1 MFHSLK
7 WFYLIMSSV
16 RVAVRARPVNKREQH
31 LSSKIMV
38 HIRGNSISIQ
48 KSSPVQGEKA
58 KDREK
63 TFSFD
68 FAFDSTDT
76 ESSTFA
82 SQEKIFQELGSG
94 VLKAAFEGFNACMFA
109 YGQTGS
115 GKSHTMMGLKDDKG
129 LIPRICEGLFMEM
142 SERSKTDAVSF
153 HTEVSYLEIYN
164 ERVQDLLKKKPSTTT
179 VVGLKVREHPR
190 NGPYVENLSK
200 HVVHSHGDVE
210 GLILLGNTNRT
221 VASTGMNDESSRS
234 HAIFTITFTQ
244 AWFDAEFP
252 RELISKIHLVDL
264 AGSERADSTQS
275 RGIRLKEG
283 ANINKSLVTL
293 GSVISAL
300 ADQSLSE
307 KSTKRR
313 KIFIP
318 YRDSVLTWLLKDSL
332 GGNSITTMIAT
343 ISPAEVNYEETLSTL
358 RYASRAKSIVNTP
371 TVNEDGSV
379 KVIRELQAEVAR
391 LQTLLAEA
399 TQGSHQGSCVL
410 VEEKLHQKEAKVVA
424 LKKKWAGKWN
434 ESILQE
440 ETVAL
445 RKERSGVVL
454 DCQLPH
460 LIGMDEDLL
469 RTGIILYHLKE
480 GRTCVGSNEALSS
493 LDIVLHGA
501 GVLDEHCV
509 LENRGGNVTLVP
521 QEGSFCSVNGS
532 VATAPCLLTQGSV
545 VQLGRGTL
553 LRYNHPTE
561 ASQLRPNQQSTAA
574 SRGCLT
580 DSSKSAEK
588 TMLQNSSR
596 VGLWTPSPPPAH
608 PHICLTSTPEKKLN
622 SLAIPGRDPVPSV
635 TFELDGDTL
644 QDGTSTRDGQ
654 ELQGDWCHKSGP
666 GLLSEGPQRTARS
679 GAGEARFNRD
689 EVWSGNASLQQ
700 TSVLGPG
707 DGCGRKPGGDANEI
721 QGPVTDFFKGRPG
734 SGGSSLGSESHLQG
748 RGGSICRSNLQ
759 QTSPPLDT
767 KPLSSQVAR
776 CPPRDT
782 SFQDQFSCKEMDESG
797 GLEEIPAVCVTE
809 ATAATVQLSR
819 LGALFSN
826 VSSIVQDAKYLLF
839 SSPAAG
845 QQAREVRLLTFG
857 ARWSSHVV
865 SVVRESHV
873 LSMVKGSH
881 VFSMVGGDFASS
893 LFAKSPFFSVLKE
906 LPVVQHIQLA
916 MASHLQH
923 MEAGLVGSEN
933 LAQDAPKSLAESAA
947 DVQKISKDGCSKDL
961 QTPQR
966 QERENSVKQG
976 AKAAFMSRQVSRTET
991 RYPTKVGD
999 QPLRKPTM
1007 ARIEIQPLIKF
1018 PDPLL
1023 NLQTLPFQKLIAV
1036 LQTTISA
1043 SEFNSQKVG
1052 ALYWL
1057 TVAKCSQPEPQPA
1070 LLVLTETDL
1079 YTLTADSGLLVLFH
1093 QLSLFQLKDVHVGL
1107 AGQSV
1112 RFMGTTEEGILAV
1125 YTHNQKMSKKLC
1137 CSILDIVSPGECRVS
1152 QHPLLIEDLMKISL
1166 DRQVFVPDLLLDSG
1180 LKICCQFQKSLADL
1194 LYVLH
1199 CNMDQNTVTLGEM
1212 QLLMYT
1218 SVGVHVGS
1226 GGQHVAQFFLTDSHL
1241 GLLRADAVFHPPPQ
1255 PVTTWTCCPQFYDL
1269 TVSKLS
1275 DVRCM
1280 LVHDEDKRGAVRL
1293 DVILANVRGRG
1304 HPESVEKTATP
1315 SEHALNS
1322 SPHAEVW
1329 KLTFS
1334 CSTEAARLI
1343 NHLSNV

>member
-1 MFHSLK
+1 
-7 WFYLIMSSV
+7 MSSV
-16 RVAVRARPVNKREQH
+16 RVAVRVRPLNKREQQ
-31 LSSKIMV
+31 LSSKKTV
-38 HIRGNSISIQ
+38 HIRGNTISIQ
-48 KSSPVQGEKA
+48 KSSPVRGEKV

-68 FAFDSTDT
+68 FAFDSMDT

-82 SQEKIFQELGSG
+82 SQQKIFQELGCG

-164 ERVQDLLKKKPSTTT
+164 ERVQDLLKKKPSPTTA
-179 VVGLKVREHPR
+179 VGLKVREHPQ

-210 GLILLGNTNRT
+210 GLILLGDANRT
-221 VASTGMNDESSRS
+221 VASTGMNDVSSRS

-244 AWFDAEFP
+244 AWFDADFP
-252 RELISKIHLVDL
+252 RELISRIHLVDL
-264 AGSERADSTQS
+264 AGSERADSTHS
-275 RGIRLKEG
+275 TGIRLKEG

-307 KSTKRR
+307 KATKRR

-332 GGNSITTMIAT
+332 GGNSITTMIAA

-379 KVIRELQAEVAR
+379 KVIRELQAEVER

-399 TQGSHQGSCVL
+399 HQGSCVL
-410 VEEKLHQKEAKVVA
+410 VEENLHQKEAKVVA
-424 LKKKWAGKWN
+424 LKKKWAGRWN
-434 ESILQE
+434 DSILQE

-469 RTGIILYHLKE
+469 RTGVILYRLKE
-480 GRTCVGSNEALSS
+480 GRTSIGSNDASSS

-501 GVLDEHCV
+501 GVLDEHRV
-509 LENRGGNVTLVP
+509 IENRAGTVTLVP
-521 QEGSFCSVNGS
+521 EEGAFCSINGS
-532 VATAPCLLTQGSV
+532 VATAPSLLTQGSV

-553 LRYNHPTE
+553 LRYYNPTE
-561 ASQLRPNQQSTAA
+561 ASQQTPNQQSTAA
-574 SRGCLT
+574 SSASLT
-580 DSSKSAEK
+580 DSSRPAENLSK
-588 TMLQNSSR
+588 TMLLNSSR
-596 VGLWTPSPPPAH
+596 MGLWTPFPPPAH
-608 PHICLTSTPEKKLN
+608 HPICLTSTPEKELC
-622 SLAIPGRDPVPSV
+622 STAIPGRDAVPSIA
-635 TFELDGDTL
+635 FELDGDTL
-644 QDGTSTRDGQ
+644 EHGTSTRDGQ
-654 ELQGDWCHKSGP
+654 EQQGDWCHKSGP
-666 GLLSEGPQRTARS
+666 GLRSERPQRTAQS
-679 GAGEARFNRD
+679 GAGAARFNGD
-689 EVWSGNASLQQ
+689 EVWSGNASLLQ

-721 QGPVTDFFKGRPG
+721 QGPVTDLFKGRPG

-759 QTSPPLDT
+759 QASPPLDR
-767 KPLSSQVAR
+767 KPLSSLVAR

-782 SFQDQFSCKEMDESG
+782 SFQDRFSCEEMDECG
-797 GLEEIPAVCVTE
+797 GLEKIPAVCLTE
-809 ATAATVQLSR
+809 TAAALVQPSR
-819 LGALFSN
+819 LGALFSS
-826 VSSIVQDAKYLLF
+826 VSSIVQDAKHLLF
-839 SSPAAG
+839 TSPTAG
-845 QQAREVRLLTFG
+845 EQAREVRLLTFG
-857 ARWSSHVV
+857 TRWSSHVA

-873 LSMVKGSH
+873 LSMVKDSH
-881 VFSMVGGDFASS
+881 ILMVGGRFAAS
-893 LFAKSPFFSVLKE
+893 LFADSPIFSVLKE

-916 MASHLQH
+916 MASHLQP
-923 MEAGLVGSEN
+923 MEAAQADIGSDN
-933 LAQDAPKSLAESAA
+933 SQVQFAKKSLAESAG
-947 DVQKISKDGCSKDL
+947 DVQRIPKDGCEKGP

-966 QERENSVKQG
+966 QEGEKYGNRGDKMG
-976 AKAAFMSRQVSRTET
+976 FMSSRQVSRTET
-991 RYPTKVGD
+991 RCQTNAGD
-999 QPLRKPTM
+999 QPLKKSKMVHVET
-1007 ARIEIQPLIKF
+1007 QTLIKF

-1023 NLQTLPFQKLIAV
+1023 SLETLPLQKLIGI
-1036 LQTTISA
+1036 LRTTISA
-1043 SEFNSQKVG
+1043 SEPSPQEVVG
-1052 ALYWL
+1052 LYWL
-1057 TVAKCSQPEPQPA
+1057 TVAKCSLPEPQPA

-1079 YTLTADSGLLVLFH
+1079 YALIADSIRLVLFH

-1112 RFMGTTEEGILAV
+1112 RLMGDTEESVLAV
-1125 YTHNQKMSKKLC
+1125 YTHNQKITKQLC
-1137 CSILDIVSPGECRVS
+1137 RSILDIVFPGESGVS

-1166 DRQVFVPDLLLDSG
+1166 DRSVFVPDLLLDSG

-1199 CNMDQNTVTLGEM
+1199 CNVDQNTVTLGEM
-1212 QLLMYT
+1212 RLLMYT

-1226 GGQHVAQFFLTDSHL
+1226 GGHGEHVAQFFLTDTHL
-1241 GLLRADAVFHPPPQ
+1241 GLMRADAVFHPPPQ
-1255 PVTTWTCCPQFYDL
+1255 PVTTRARCPQFHDL

-1293 DVILANVRGRG
+1293 DVILANVGGRG
-1304 HPESVEKTATP
+1304 HPESVGKTATP
-1315 SEHALNS
+1315 SEHVLNS
-1322 SPHAEVW
+1322 SPRAEVW

-1334 CSTEAARLI
+1334 CSSEAARLI

>member
-1 MFHSLK
+1 ML
-7 WFYLIMSSV
+7 
-16 RVAVRARPVNKREQH
+16 
-31 LSSKIMV
+31 
-38 HIRGNSISIQ
+38 

-164 ERVQDLLKKKPSTTT
+164 ERVQDLLKKKPSPTT

-399 TQGSHQGSCVL
+399 TQVLPVGSCVL

-509 LENRGGNVTLVP
+509 LENSGGNVTLVP

-561 ASQLRPNQQSTAA
+561 ASQLRPNQQ
-574 SRGCLT
+574 
-580 DSSKSAEK
+580 
-588 TMLQNSSR
+588 
-596 VGLWTPSPPPAH
+596 
-608 PHICLTSTPEKKLN
+608 
-622 SLAIPGRDPVPSV
+622 AIPGRDPVPSV

-679 GAGEARFNRD
+679 GAARFNRD

-782 SFQDQFSCKEMDESG
+782 SFQDQFSCEEMDESG

-826 VSSIVQDAKYLLF
+826 ISSIVQDAKYLLF

-873 LSMVKGSH
+873 LSMVKDSH
-881 VFSMVGGDFASS
+881 VFSMVGGHFASS
-893 LFAKSPFFSVLKE
+893 LFAKSPIFSVLKD

-947 DVQKISKDGCSKDL
+947 EKETISKDGCSKDL

-991 RYPTKVGD
+991 RFQTKVGD
-999 QPLRKPTM
+999 QPLRKSTM
-1007 ARIEIQPLIKF
+1007 ARIQIQPLIKF

-1112 RFMGTTEEGILAV
+1112 RFMGTTEESILAV

-1218 SVGVHVGS
+1218 SVGVHVDS
-1226 GGQHVAQFFLTDSHL
+1226 GGQHVAQFLLTDSHL

-1293 DVILANVRGRG
+1293 DRLLFCHSERSNGNSGLSRKPGNHTSITRSSLHMGLVSHGNLLSPIRSSRQLGL
-1304 HPESVEKTATP
+1304 PSVLPSVLSGSAMPPPPWSSPADSRSSIPP
-1315 SEHALNS
+1315 SEL
-1322 SPHAEVW
+1322 
-1329 KLTFS
+1329 LS
-1334 CSTEAARLI
+1334 CP
-1343 NHLSNV
+1343 